1 MKNLG
6 WRQWLVVLAFALVVF
21 FTGVFAVRTIRRAV
35 YWHQHKDEA
44 IRPWMN
50 LGYIAHSY
58 RVPPYVLTEALGLP
72 PKPDRRPIREIARA
86 QNRSVDEVI
95 AILQNAI
102 VHVRPPYPPPGPPPR
117 PPQNDA
123 QRQGSSP

>member
-6 WRQWLVVLAFALVVF
+6 WRQWLIVLAFALVVAV
-21 FTGVFAVRTIRRAV
+21 TGLFAVRTVRRAV
-35 YWHQHKDEA
+35 YWHNHKDEP
-44 IRPWMN
+44 IRPWMSI
-50 LGYIAHSY
+50 GYIAHSH

-72 PKPDRRPIREIARA
+72 RKPDRRPIGEIARQ

-102 VHVRPPYPPPGPPPR
+102 VHVRPPYPPPGPPP
-117 PPQNDA
+117 PLN
-123 QRQGSSP
+123 QGPTQGRSP

>member
-6 WRQWLVVLAFALVVF
+6 WRQWLVVLAFALVVVV
-21 FTGVFAVRTIRRAV
+21 TGIFAVRTVRRAA
-35 YWHQHKDEA
+35 YWHNHKDEP
-44 IRPWMN
+44 IRPWMSI
-50 LGYIAHSY
+50 GYIAHSH
-58 RVPPYVLTEALGLP
+58 RVAPYVLTEALGLP
-72 PKPDRRPIREIARA
+72 PKPDRRPIREIARQ

-117 PPQNDA
+117 PPQNEG
-123 QRQGSSP
+123 QTPGRSP